1 VLRVSTLKITKMEKS
16 INLNTLIKNIVQIF
30 SKTLLVNNTE
40 KSLFKAQKEKQ
51 NINSYKIT
59 YGLKV
64 H

>member
-1 VLRVSTLKITKMEKS
+1 MKKS
-16 INLNTLIKNIVQIF
+16 INLNTLIKITVLIF